1 MNDSNESIVRMIP
14 LDRIKV
20 LNPRQRNRHKFQQIV
35 NNISNLGLKRPITV
49 NASKSKDGTEQY
61 DLVCGQGRLE
71 AFAALGQTSIP
82 AVVIRV
88 TKEECYLMSLVE
100 NLARRQHV
108 NLELVREIGNL
119 KNRGYKVGEI
129 AQKTDLTPDYVR
141 GIIRLLERGEE
152 RLINAV
158 ETGYIPISLAVEIS
172 AAKDEDAQLALLSA
186 YESKKLRGRELI
198 KVRRLI
204 EQRRIRGKSIRS
216 GLRISSNSKLTAHV
230 LVRTYR
236 QEVDRQTS
244 LIKKAK
250 LCEVRLVFIV
260 SALKQLFEDENFVN
274 LLRAES
280 IDSLPKYI
288 ADQIKIRGKDLNHEQ
303 TSRAGI

>member
-1 MNDSNESIVRMIP
+1 MIP

-236 QEVDRQTS
+236 QEVERQTS

>member
-1 MNDSNESIVRMIP
+1 MNDINESIVRMIP
-14 LDRIKV
+14 LDKIRV

-35 NNISNLGLKRPITV
+35 SNISNLGLKRPITV
-49 NASKSKDGTEQY
+49 NVSKNKDGGEQY

-71 AFAALGQTSIP
+71 AYAALGQETIP
-82 AVVIRV
+82 AVIISVS
-88 TKEECYLMSLVE
+88 KEECYLMSLVE

-119 KNRGYKVGEI
+119 KGRGYKITEI

-152 RLINAV
+152 RLITAV
-158 ETGYIPISLAVEIS
+158 ETGYIPISWAVEIS
-172 AAKDEDAQLALLSA
+172 AAKDEDTQLALLSA
-186 YESKKLRGRELI
+186 YESKKLRGRDLI

-204 EQRRIRGKSIRS
+204 EQRRMRGKSIRG
-216 GLRISSNSKLTAHV
+216 GLRISNNSNLTANA

-236 QEVDRQTS
+236 HEVERQTL
-244 LIKKAK
+244 LIKRAK

-260 SALKQLFEDENFVN
+260 SALKQVFADENFVN
-274 LLRAES
+274 LLKAES
-280 IDSLPKYI
+280 INSLPKYV
-288 ADQIKIRGKDLNHEQ
+288 ADQIKIRGKDSNHEQ

>member
-236 QEVDRQTS
+236 QEVERQTS